1 MSRRLLPLPRPRT
14 VVPSRDSRV
23 VRPRP
28 MQTARAT
35 APRESRVTSRVRVE
49 RIVKLLPHRQ
59 GALGKLTPV
68 EFEMIYAAAPAA

>member
-1 MSRRLLPLPRPRT
+1 
-14 VVPSRDSRV
+14 
-23 VRPRP
+23 

-49 RIVKLLPHRQ
+49 QIVKLLPHRQ
-59 GALGKLTPV
+59 RALGKLTPV